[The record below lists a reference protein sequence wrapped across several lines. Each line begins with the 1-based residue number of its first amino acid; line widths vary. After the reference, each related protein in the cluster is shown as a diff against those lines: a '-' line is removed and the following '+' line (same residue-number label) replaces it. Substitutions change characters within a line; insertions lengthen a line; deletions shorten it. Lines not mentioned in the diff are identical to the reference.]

1 MKMQRLLVA
10 TDTSRASEVAVDQA
24 AALAA
29 HLGAEL
35 VLMYVGTGPEHAR
48 DLPAVFATSAEME
61 RLSKEM
67 FRHDR
72 RVIDTLASSASELG
86 IKVVQH
92 VVSGEPAHAIC
103 EAARD
108 LEADLVVTGTHGR
121 TGIDRFLIGS
131 VAERVVRS
139 SPVPVMVARSH
150 GEIDQPPEANLDRG
164 PLGGALPSAGY
175 RKILVPTDF
184 SDHAGRAT
192 ELALT
197 VGAEGCEIELF
208 HCWRLPAGIGA
219 GPSSVVQPIV
229 RSVEREVAARGQAAI
244 KSWGDRGANMTFHS
258 VRKPPVQGVADRI
271 ATADIDLVVMGTHGR
286 GALSRLI
293 LGSVSSATVHQAPCS
308 VIVVPPER

>member
-1 MKMQRLLVA
+1 MKLERLLVA
-10 TDTSRASEVAVDQA
+10 TDTSRASEVAVNQA

-29 HLGAEL
+29 HLEAEL

-61 RLSKEM
+61 RLSEEM

-86 IKVVQH
+86 VKVVQH
-92 VVSGEPAHAIC
+92 VVSGEPALAIC

-108 LEADLVVTGTHGR
+108 LEADLIVTGTHGR

-139 SPVPVMVARSH
+139 SHVPVMVARS
-150 GEIDQPPEANLDRG
+150 RG
-164 PLGGALPSAGY
+164 GLPSAGY

-184 SDHAGRAT
+184 SDHASRAT